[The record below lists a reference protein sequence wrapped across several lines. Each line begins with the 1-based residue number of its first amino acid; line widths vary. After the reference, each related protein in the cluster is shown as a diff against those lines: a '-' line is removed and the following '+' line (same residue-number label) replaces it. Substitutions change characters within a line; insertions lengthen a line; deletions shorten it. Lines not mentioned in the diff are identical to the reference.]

1 MKVNVKWGKEL
12 FSDIDVDTTQPPM
25 VFKSQLFT
33 LSGVPPERQKVLI
46 KGGQLKDDEWGKQQP
61 KEGMTIMMMGSA
73 DEIKVE
79 APTNAPKFVE
89 DLPGVLLLLL
99 PLLLSFF
106 PSSCTSITCWCNSNS
121 STSSTQR
128 ICTFSKL
135 VISAWLQD
143 VLSTSRHHSMAS
155 MLLSCLEHA
164 VHMVQSAAQ
173 QPPSSVTLQ
182 VCISACCPPVPC
194 RGGAEHPG
202 N

>member
-12 FSDIDVDTTQPPM
+12 FSDIEVDTTQTPM

-89 DLPGVLLLLL
+89 DLPGMLLLL
-99 PLLLSFF
+99 PLLLFLF
-106 PSSCTSITCWCNSNS
+106 PPSCASINCC
-121 STSSTQR
+121 ST
-128 ICTFSKL
+128 
-135 VISAWLQD
+135 A
-143 VLSTSRHHSMAS
+143 SRH
-155 MLLSCLEHA
+155 L
-164 VHMVQSAAQ
+164 
-173 QPPSSVTLQ
+173 
-182 VCISACCPPVPC
+182 
-194 RGGAEHPG
+194 RGAYAPFS
-202 N
+202 NA

>member
-1 MKVNVKWGKEL
+1 MKVNVKWSKEV
-12 FSDIDVDTTQPPM
+12 FSDIEVDTTQPPL

-99 PLLLSFF
+99 LLLRLLLFQF
-106 PSSCTSITCWCNSNS
+106 E
-121 STSSTQR
+121 
-128 ICTFSKL
+128 
-135 VISAWLQD
+135 VIRAF
-143 VLSTSRHHSMAS
+143 
-155 MLLSCLEHA
+155 
-164 VHMVQSAAQ
+164 
-173 QPPSSVTLQ
+173 VTG
-182 VCISACCPPVPC
+182 C
-194 RGGAEHPG
+194 R
-202 N
+202 